1 MAGFRLP
8 LSVDVDLQQ
17 HASALQRLLDIPSSH
32 NPSSDLTLAITGLQ
46 GRNKITKHVEREVIC
61 HSNFCHP
68 HVIQFKEIFLTPT
81 HLAIAMEYAP
91 GGDMFQYVKRS
102 SGLKVAST
110 AQLSQLSYLEISPA
124 PPSSQ
129 QGPCPA
135 RHGQLA
141 LKALARCRRIQS
153 VAAGLSRIVTS
164 LSKGCATGRKTMS
177 TGSSNS

>member
-1 MAGFRLP
+1 M
-8 LSVDVDLQQ
+8 
-17 HASALQRLLDIPSSH
+17 
-32 NPSSDLTLAITGLQ
+32 
-46 GRNKITKHVEREVIC
+46 EREVIC

-129 QGPCPA
+129 QGP
-135 RHGQLA
+135 A
-141 LKALARCRRIQS
+141 LPGMGSWRSRR
-153 VAAGLSRIVTS
+153 
-164 LSKGCATGRKTMS
+164 
-177 TGSSNS
+177 